1 MLRIGFRVGMLLGAW
16 AILAAQTNAAA
27 VDEKKGDEVER
38 AITLNQVPAKAKATL
53 LKAAGKNEIKEIE
66 EVVLK
71 VFEVEWT
78 KGGKEI
84 EVFIKPD
91 GQVLMKSTEKAE
103 ADDEED
109 EGAEKKGKDDAEEN
123 EDDGEL
129 DEKEIGIDDLPDT
142 VKATVKKLAGKN
154 KIELEQL
161 RMKLYEAEWMEGDR
175 EVEILVTADG
185 KVVKPQKGDK
195 ASKKSKEK
203 DKGDDKD

>member
-1 MLRIGFRVGMLLGAW
+1 MLRIGFRVGMLLLACG
-16 AILAAQTNAAA
+16 IFAAQTNAAPA
-27 VDEKKGDEVER
+27 EDKDETEREV
-38 AITLNQVPAKAKATL
+38 TLKEVPAKVKATI

-91 GQVLMKSTEKAE
+91 GQVLMKSIEKAE

-109 EGAEKKGKDDAEEN
+109 EGAEEKGEDDADEK

-185 KVVKPQKGDK
+185 KVVKPQKEDK
-195 ASKKSKEK
+195 AGKKNKEN
-203 DKGDDKD
+203 KGDDKN

>member
-1 MLRIGFRVGMLLGAW
+1 M
-16 AILAAQTNAAA
+16 
-27 VDEKKGDEVER
+27 
-38 AITLNQVPAKAKATL
+38 
-53 LKAAGKNEIKEIE
+53 
-66 EVVLK
+66 
-71 VFEVEWT
+71 EWT

-91 GQVLMKSTEKAE
+91 GQVLMKSIEKAE
-103 ADDEED
+103 ADDE
-109 EGAEKKGKDDAEEN
+109 GAEEKGEDDADEK

-185 KVVKPQKGDK
+185 KVVKPQKEDK
-195 ASKKSKEK
+195 AGKKNKEN
-203 DKGDDKD
+203 KGDDKN

>member
-1 MLRIGFRVGMLLGAW
+1 MLWTGFRVGMLLLAW
-16 AILAAQTNAAA
+16 AIFVNQTEAAPAEDK
-27 VDEKKGDEVER
+27 DETEREV
-38 AITLNQVPAKAKATL
+38 TLKDVPAKVKATF
-53 LKAAGKNEIKEIE
+53 LKAARKNEIKEIE

-91 GQVLMKSTEKAE
+91 GQVLMKSIEKAE

-109 EGAEKKGKDDAEEN
+109 EGAEKKSKDDAEEK

-129 DEKEIGIDDLPDT
+129 DEKEIAIDDLPDT
-142 VKATVKKLAGKN
+142 VKATVKKVAGQN

-185 KVVKPQKGDK
+185 KVVKPQKEGK
-195 ASKKSKEK
+195 AGKKSKEK